1 MACEHQSRDRTCVVR
16 RGQLGCLLLP
26 PSSSPAGEHQQDCRR
41 AEKRERERVE
51 ARHFVREKKGRRY
64 ARLFFCVKERK
75 LARTFFS
82 PRVFDSFLFPD
93 SFFTRSFQEQVLLLF
108 GVR

>member
-16 RGQLGCLLLP
+16 RGLLGRLLLR

-75 LARTFFS
+75 LARTFFFS
-82 PRVFDSFLFPD
+82 ESF
-93 SFFTRSFQEQVLLLF
+93 
-108 GVR
+108 